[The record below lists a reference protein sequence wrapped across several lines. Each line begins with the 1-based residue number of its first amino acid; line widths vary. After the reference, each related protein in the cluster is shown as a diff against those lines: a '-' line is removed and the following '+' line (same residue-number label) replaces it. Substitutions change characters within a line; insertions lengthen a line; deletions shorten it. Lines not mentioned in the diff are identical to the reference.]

1 VSVLCVDRC
10 ACECVDKV
18 GVSVRVDRWAWV
30 CVICGRECVGVRVV
44 CVVVCECVWC
54 VWGCAT

>member
-1 VSVLCVDRC
+1 VCVLVCV
-10 ACECVDKV
+10 CECVDKV